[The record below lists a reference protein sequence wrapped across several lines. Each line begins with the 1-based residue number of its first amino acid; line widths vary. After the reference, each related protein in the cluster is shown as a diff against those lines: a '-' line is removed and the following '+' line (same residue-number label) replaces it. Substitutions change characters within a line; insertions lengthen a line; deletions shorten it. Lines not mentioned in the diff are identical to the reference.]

1 MQKLDIITSAFN
13 EEECLP
19 EFFLRVA
26 NVMADE
32 TQYSWRILVFDNGSS
47 DATWPVI
54 QKFANLNSQI
64 IGYRMS
70 RNFSLDSALTS
81 GIDRAEGDLCILMC
95 SDLQDPPEIIP
106 RLLREYE
113 NGFEQVLV
121 KVTKREEVPFLRRL
135 LSKLFYRSA
144 KWMSD
149 GMLPE
154 MVSDFRLLSR
164 TAYESIRQMRESHR
178 FLRGLGAWI
187 GFRTT
192 QIEIERPPRFAGES
206 KWLRSSLI
214 SVIDHALKSIYSHSS
229 KPLTWVAYLGAGLSG
244 LSFVFVVVM
253 SAIWIFG
260 TPPFAGFG
268 TIVGLIALGFS
279 LTIFCIGILAQY
291 MGLIFDEVKQRPLY
305 IIAETSKRNFDS

>member
-1 MQKLDIITSAFN
+1 MKKVDIITSAFN

-19 EFFLRVA
+19 EFFVRVA
-26 NVMADE
+26 NVMS
-32 TQYSWRILVFDNGSS
+32 TQTKYSWRILVFDNGSS
-47 DATWPVI
+47 DETWKII
-54 QKFANLNSQI
+54 QNFANLNANIS
-64 IGYRMS
+64 GYRMS

-81 GIDRAEGDLCILMC
+81 GIDHADGDLCILMT

-106 RLLREYE
+106 LLLREFEKGY
-113 NGFEQVLV
+113 EQVLV
-121 KVTKREEVPFLRRL
+121 KVTKREEVPLLRRL

-154 MVSDFRLLSR
+154 MVSDFRLLSK

-229 KPLTWVAYLGAGLSG
+229 KPLTWVAFLGAGLSG
-244 LSFVFVVVM
+244 LSLVFVFIM
-253 SAIWIFG
+253 SVIWIFG

-291 MGLIFDEVKQRPLY
+291 LGLIFDEVKQRPLY
-305 IIAETSKRNFDS
+305 IIAETSKKNVDL

>member
-1 MQKLDIITSAFN
+1 MKKLDIITSAFN

-19 EFFLRVA
+19 ELFLRIA
-26 NVMADE
+26 NVMLAEVD
-32 TQYSWRILVFDNGSS
+32 YSWRIIVFDNGST
-47 DATWPVI
+47 DNTWPII
-54 QKFANLNSQI
+54 QKYSTLNPQI
-64 IGYRMS
+64 VGYRMS

-81 GIDRAEGDLCILMC
+81 GLDRADGDVCILMT

-106 RLLREYE
+106 ALLREFERGY
-113 NGFEQVLV
+113 EQVLV
-121 KVTKREEVPFLRRL
+121 KVIKREEVPFMRRM
-135 LSKLFYRSA
+135 LSKVFYRSA

-154 MVSDFRLLSR
+154 MVSDFRLLSKN
-164 TAYESIRQMRESHR
+164 AYESIRQMRESHR

-214 SVIDHALKSIYSHSS
+214 SVVEHALKSIYSHSS
-229 KPLTWVAYLGAGLSG
+229 KPLTWVAYLGAGLSV
-244 LSFVFVVVM
+244 LSLMFVLIM

-268 TIVGLIALGFS
+268 TIVGLISLGFS

-291 MGLIFDEVKQRPLY
+291 LGLIFDEVKQRPLY
-305 IIAETSKRNFDS
+305 IVAETTTNVDR

>member
-1 MQKLDIITSAFN
+1 MKKLDIITSAFN

-19 EFFLRVA
+19 ELFLRIA
-26 NVMADE
+26 NVMLVEAD
-32 TQYSWRILVFDNGSS
+32 YIWRIIVFDNGST
-47 DATWPVI
+47 DNTWPII
-54 QKFANLNSQI
+54 QKYSALNPQI
-64 IGYRMS
+64 VGYRMS

-81 GIDRAEGDLCILMC
+81 GLDRADGDVCILMT

-106 RLLREYE
+106 ALLREFEKGY
-113 NGFEQVLV
+113 EQVLV
-121 KVTKREEVPFLRRL
+121 KVIKREEVPFLRRI
-135 LSKLFYRSA
+135 LSKVFYRSA

-154 MVSDFRLLSR
+154 MVSDFRLLSKN
-164 TAYESIRQMRESHR
+164 AYESIRQMRESHR
-178 FLRGLGAWI
+178 FLRGLGSWI

-206 KWLRSSLI
+206 KWLRSSLT
-214 SVIDHALKSIYSHSS
+214 SVVDHALKSIYSHSS
-229 KPLTWVAYLGAGLSG
+229 KPLTWVAYLGSG
-244 LSFVFVVVM
+244 LSVLSFTFILIM

-268 TIVGLIALGFS
+268 TIVGLISLGFS

-291 MGLIFDEVKQRPLY
+291 LGLIFDEVKQRPLY
-305 IIAETSKRNFDS
+305 IIAETTKNVDR